1 MSRHKGNMK
10 SEYEMS
16 VLSLFLSPLQ
26 NADCPQLAGGLIGIG
41 GQLVDIIVIV
51 PVEVQQ
57 SFIVVVALSIQ
68 CLHFS
73 KSHLRDINKGVEI
86 CYRYRFSCKKR

>member
-26 NADCPQLAGGLIGIG
+26 NADCPQSAGRSIGIG
-41 GQLVDIIVIV
+41 RRLVDVVVIV
-51 PVEVQQ
+51 PVEVQR
-57 SFIVVVALSIQ
+57 SLVVVIALSIR
-68 CLHFS
+68 CLHLG
-73 KSHLRDINKGVEI
+73 KSDLRDVDKRVEI
-86 CYRYRFSCKKR
+86 FYRYRFSSEKG